1 MLQYLQEL
9 EDSFPSS
16 YFIWEISFM
25 SWKWPFSWIWSVSC
39 VFIIHLLNSMWE
51 KKKKR
56 TPHIFLCSKQ
66 SYCETWNSME
76 SVGIPFLY
84 THSFLTSARNSAE
97 ELSPESFNDY
107 NYREDGWI
115 FLVSFFFLLVLF
127 LFLLFPLET
136 CSSDELLF
144 CVGPLPGCSFKSPN
158 SLEVKLRRE

>member
-1 MLQYLQEL
+1 MFLL
-9 EDSFPSS
+9 STC
-16 YFIWEISFM
+16 
-25 SWKWPFSWIWSVSC
+25 WIPC
-39 VFIIHLLNSMWE
+39 E
-51 KKKKR
+51 KKKKKR

-66 SYCETWNSME
+66 RYCETWNSME

-127 LFLLFPLET
+127 LFLFLLFPLET

>member
-1 MLQYLQEL
+1 MTIFLDLVCKLCFYYPPAE
-9 EDSFPSS
+9 FHVR
-16 YFIWEISFM
+16 
-25 SWKWPFSWIWSVSC
+25 K
-39 VFIIHLLNSMWE
+39 

-76 SVGIPFLY
+76 SFGIPFLY

-115 FLVSFFFLLVLF
+115 FLVSFFFF
-127 LFLLFPLET
+127 
-136 CSSDELLF
+136 CLF
-144 CVGPLPGCSFKSPN
+144 CFCFCFCFFLWKHAQVMSYYFVLAHCQAAVSNLQTAWRLSSEESKSCAYFLTN
-158 SLEVKLRRE
+158 E